1 MLEKLKQLGLTG
13 YEAQAYLSL
22 LKLGNAEANE
32 IAVSAGI
39 PMGRIYNVLS
49 SLEEKRLLRAQD
61 TRPKRYSAVE
71 PPAAMERLS
80 NIRKEEL
87 KQAASQIETL
97 ADDLTS
103 RLSDVKVNEPE
114 KTFWTVAIGD
124 ESQELV
130 RESIQ
135 GAREEILFFMASK
148 MTAERVK
155 REILNEKYSGIIDY
169 ILETVKRGVK
179 VRVII
184 NNEVDMCVLEEYPAV
199 KQLMMHPGNGFECR
213 LAALPST
220 AFDIID
226 METVL
231 LKMVNPLNP
240 EELFAVVNV
249 RDGKFAGEL
258 REKFFKIWEIADC
271 CDICDIIE
279 TTLRK

>member
-1 MLEKLKQLGLTG
+1 MLEKLKQLGLTS

-22 LKLGNAEANE
+22 LKMGDAEANE
-32 IAVSAGI
+32 IAVDAAI

-49 SLEEKRLLRAQD
+49 GLEEKRLIRAQE
-61 TRPKRYSAVE
+61 TRPKKYSAVE
-71 PPAAMERLS
+71 PTTAMERLS
-80 NIRKEEL
+80 ELRKEEL
-87 KQAASQIETL
+87 KQAASQIDTL
-97 ADDLTS
+97 ANDLIS
-103 RLSDVKVNEPE
+103 RLSDVKVNKPE

-155 REILNEKYSGIIDY
+155 REILNEKYSGIMDS
-169 ILETVKRGVK
+169 ILETVKRGVD
-179 VRVII
+179 VRVIL
-184 NNEVDMCVLEEYPAV
+184 NSEVDMCVLEESPAV
-199 KQLMMHPGNGFECR
+199 KELMKRLGDGFECR
-213 LAALPST
+213 LAAIPST

-249 RDGKFAGEL
+249 RDGKLAGEL
-258 REKFFKIWEIADC
+258 RKKFFAIWETAVF
-271 CDICDIIE
+271 CDNME
-279 TTLRK
+279 TTPRK

>member
-1 MLEKLKQLGLTG
+1 VLEKLKQLGLTS

-22 LKLGNAEANE
+22 LKLGDAEANE
-32 IAVSAGI
+32 IAVDAAI

-49 SLEEKRLLRAQD
+49 SLEEKRLLRAQE
-61 TRPKRYSAVE
+61 TRPKKYSGVE
-71 PPAAMERLS
+71 PSTAMERLS
-80 NIRKEEL
+80 ELRKEEL
-87 KQAASQIETL
+87 KQEASQIETL
-97 ADDLTS
+97 ANDLIF
-103 RLSDVKVNEPE
+103 RLSDVKVNKPE

-135 GAREEILFFMASK
+135 GAKEEILFFMASK

-155 REILNEKYSGIIDY
+155 REILNEKYSGIMDS
-169 ILETVKRGVK
+169 ILETVKRGVE
-179 VRVII
+179 VRVIL
-184 NNEVDMCVLEEYPAV
+184 NNEVDMCVLEEYPSV
-199 KQLMMHPGNGFECR
+199 KELMTRLGDGFECR
-213 LAALPST
+213 LAAIPST

-258 REKFFKIWEIADC
+258 RKKFFTLWETADC
-271 CDICDIIE
+271 CDEME
-279 TTLRK
+279 TTPRK